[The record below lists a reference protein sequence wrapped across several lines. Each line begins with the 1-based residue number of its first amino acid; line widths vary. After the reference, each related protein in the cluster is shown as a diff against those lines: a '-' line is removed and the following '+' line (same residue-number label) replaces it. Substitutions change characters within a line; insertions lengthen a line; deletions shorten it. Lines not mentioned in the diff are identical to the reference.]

1 MYEIP
6 KITVPVDLVLMTGEN
21 IEGNMFVTEDLV
33 SASGNPLI
41 EDFLNEDP
49 DAFFPFESSAG
60 AYRLINKKHLIM
72 VKCAQ
77 DDIEVKTQTPIPPRN
92 LVVHF
97 TIERTV
103 YGVVYPTLAE
113 ESRVSDIVNQ
123 DENFMVIYQ
132 NGLKHIINRDHIVYI
147 NAN

>member
-41 EDFLNEDP
+41 EEFLNDDP
-49 DAFFPFESSAG
+49 DIFFPFESVAG
-60 AYRLINKKHLIM
+60 AYRLINKNHLIM
-72 VKCAQ
+72 VKCEQ
-77 DDIEVKTQTPIPPRN
+77 DDSEIKSQTPIPPRN

-113 ESRVSDIVNQ
+113 ESRVSDIINQ
-123 DENFMVIYQ
+123 EDNFLVIYQ
-132 NGLKHIINRDHIVYI
+132 NGQKLIINREHIVYI